1 MLQRASL
8 LLGVFAVMALSN
20 AIVPVLPDFGK
31 GAALQ
36 GAIFSAYFFGAFL
49 TVLPA
54 GLASD
59 RIGRVPLVRA
69 GLILTLASGI
79 AIILFPSGLP
89 MVAARGLEG
98 VGAGLFVSAAL
109 AWTNS
114 QESHETLSG
123 YFMAALNLGLV
134 VGLLGTGWL
143 DGILASS
150 LAGVALFTGITI
162 IPLVM
167 SISLTEQIREN
178 LIVANLP
185 EVIRH
190 YIWLYIAA
198 VVLIGVT
205 GAVTALYPEYTGE
218 NPGLLSIQIGLM
230 NIATIV
236 TILLA
241 SHAHLRPVP
250 TIRISAVAMAIAV
263 AGCYFTPW
271 AFPVIGAFAGFVIVA
286 SLSFLAETNLR
297 QGVVT
302 GLFNTA
308 TYAGFTLL
316 PFIAGIVAEASTFFA
331 AFAFL
336 AAIVGTMA
344 FTIGRCQCTYGG

>member
-1 MLQRASL
+1 MIQRLSL

-20 AIVPVLPDFGK
+20 AIVPVLPAFAE

-59 RIGRVPLVRA
+59 RIGRVPLIRV
-69 GLILTLASGI
+69 GLLLTIASGI
-79 AIILFPSGLP
+79 AIIFFPSGVP
-89 MVAARGLEG
+89 MIVARGIEG
-98 VGAGLFVSAAL
+98 IAAGLFVSAGL

-114 QESHETLSG
+114 AENHEELSG

-143 DGILASS
+143 DTIVESP
-150 LAGVALFTGITI
+150 LAGVILFTGITAVPI
-162 IPLVM
+162 LM
-167 SISLTEQIREN
+167 SGLLREQERGDTLT
-178 LIVANLP
+178 VNLP
-185 EVIRH
+185 DVIKN
-190 YIWLYIAA
+190 YIWLYFAA
-198 VVLIGVT
+198 VVLVGVT
-205 GAVTALYPEYTGE
+205 GAVSALYPEYTGE
-218 NPGLLSIQIGLM
+218 DPVLLSVQIGLM

-241 SHAHLRPVP
+241 SRMHFEPVP
-250 TIRISAVAMAIAV
+250 TIRISAIAMAVAV
-263 AGCYFTPW
+263 AGCYVTPW
-271 AFPVIGAFAGFVIVA
+271 AFPIIGAVAGFVIVA
-286 SLSFLAETNLR
+286 SLSFLAQTRIR

-302 GLFNTA
+302 GLFNTS

-316 PFIAGIVAEASTFFA
+316 PFLGGLVAEAVSFFA
-331 AFAFL
+331 SFIFL
-336 AAIVGTMA
+336 AIIVASTA
-344 FTIGRCQCTYGG
+344 LTIGRCRCRYRG

>member
-1 MLQRASL
+1 MLQRLSL

-20 AIVPVLPDFGK
+20 AIVPVLPAFAE

-59 RIGRVPLVRA
+59 RIGRVPLIRA
-69 GLILTLASGI
+69 GLLLTVASGI

-89 MVAARGLEG
+89 MVVARGVEG
-98 VGAGLFVSAAL
+98 IAAGLFVSAAL

-114 QESHETLSG
+114 AEDHEAMSG

-143 DGILASS
+143 DSFAASP
-150 LAGVALFTGITI
+150 LAGVFLFTGIAVAPI
-162 IPLVM
+162 LM
-167 SISLTEQIREN
+167 SALLREQSSN
-178 LIVANLP
+178 TALNANLSG
-185 EVIRH
+185 VMRN
-190 YIWLYIAA
+190 YIWLYLAA

-205 GAVTALYPEYTGE
+205 GAVSALYPEYTGE
-218 NPGLLSIQIGLM
+218 NAALLSIQIGLM

-236 TILLA
+236 TILVA
-241 SHAHLRPVP
+241 SRMHVEPVP
-250 TIRISAVAMAIAV
+250 TIRISAVAMAVAV
-263 AGCYFTPW
+263 AGCYVTPW
-271 AFPVIGAFAGFVIVA
+271 AFPIIGAAAGFVIVA
-286 SLSFLAETNLR
+286 SLSFLARTQVR
-297 QGVVT
+297 QGVAV
-302 GLFNTA
+302 GLFNTS

-316 PFIAGIVAEASTFFA
+316 PFLGGLVAETTSFLASFIVLAIIVASTA
-331 AFAFL
+331 L
-336 AAIVGTMA
+336 
-344 FTIGRCQCTYGG
+344 TIGRCRCRYRG